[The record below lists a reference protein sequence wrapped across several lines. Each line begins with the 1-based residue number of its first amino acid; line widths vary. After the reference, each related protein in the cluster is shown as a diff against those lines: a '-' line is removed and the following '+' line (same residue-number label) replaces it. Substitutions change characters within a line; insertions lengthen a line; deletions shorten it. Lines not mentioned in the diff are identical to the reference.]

1 MERIALALALALLA
15 PLADAQSLGRF
26 FFTPDERTELDIA
39 RVQKKA
45 EARASCA
52 AAALRSSA
60 GTDATAANGHVR
72 RDRAAER
79 WPLAHL
85 DQRPPRR

>member
-1 MERIALALALALLA
+1 MERIAVALALTLLA

-52 AAALRSSA
+52 AA
-60 GTDATAANGHVR
+60 G
-72 RDRAAER
+72 
-79 WPLAHL
+79 P
-85 DQRPPRR
+85 